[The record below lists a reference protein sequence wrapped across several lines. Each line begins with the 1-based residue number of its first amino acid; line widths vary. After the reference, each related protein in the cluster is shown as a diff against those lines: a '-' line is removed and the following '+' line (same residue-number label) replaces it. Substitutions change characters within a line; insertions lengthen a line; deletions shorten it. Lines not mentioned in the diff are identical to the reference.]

1 MDGLSISPKFLSDLE
16 ESRNLSHEAFV
27 AACGLTNERYE
38 KLMSGET
45 PTGME
50 IIRIVA
56 GFNLSDGVPVVPRS
70 QKLVA

>member
-1 MDGLSISPKFLSDLE
+1 MEGLSISPKFLSELE

-27 AACGLTNERYE
+27 AACGLTDDRYAA
-38 KLMSGET
+38 LMNGET

-56 GFNLSDGVPVVPRS
+56 GFNLSDGVPVVLRS
-70 QKLVA
+70 QELVA